1 LTIKQQNINIKN
13 CSLSSI
19 TLTFRR
25 CDGGYYHLFNDFC
38 GLLSVA
44 VNTMDKLQ
52 FVVLIFITVKT
63 YNNINELRKSY
74 GPNA

>member
-1 LTIKQQNINIKN
+1 
-13 CSLSSI
+13 
-19 TLTFRR
+19 
-25 CDGGYYHLFNDFC
+25 
-38 GLLSVA
+38 
-44 VNTMDKLQ
+44 MDKLQ